1 MTIGVLLKAG
11 GAFLALNS
19 VAAAQIVG
27 ALPEEEPAA
36 QEAAAQHESA
46 EAMAPPAVEA
56 PTETLTTEAADPEAA
71 DGPAPLVETDTPT
84 AAPAEIAPGL
94 TQASE
99 SQAVTAEAEPE
110 TEEATEEEPVNE
122 DEIADKLNS
131 MQQLQQSVTLT
142 RSINGEVAE
151 SEKRTITYSRG
162 APVRATEAG
171 VSEVEALK
179 AAFDQAVLTRPEALE
194 EAKLDFILA
203 DKNRDGAMNI
213 EEFVS
218 LVETWREN
226 SKRFVEAP
234 TDDVARDRQYDAF
247 LREIDPDAAKNEAA
261 AKARKKFAF
270 MAGAAQ
276 TLSQK
281 EYIAEYLVDFDAMD
295 ENSDTFLKAEELLQ
309 FRAANRGDTMRP
321 AAVDEDAAVTPASAL
336 EIEQ

>member
-11 GAFLALNS
+11 AAILALNS

-27 ALPEEEPAA
+27 ALPEEEPAE
-36 QEAAAQHESA
+36 QEAAAQPEPSEETATPVAESPI
-46 EAMAPPAVEA
+46 EA
-56 PTETLTTEAADPEAA
+56 LTTEAAEGPE
-71 DGPAPLVETDTPT
+71 PLVETD
-84 AAPAEIAPGL
+84 AAPAEPAETVPAQAPEL
-94 TQASE
+94 ETPSL
-99 SQAVTAEAEPE
+99 TAEAEPE
-110 TEEATEEEPVNE
+110 NEEATEEEPVNE

-203 DKNRDGAMNI
+203 DKNRDGAMNV

-234 TDDVARDRQYDAF
+234 SEDVARDRQYNAF

-261 AKARKKFAF
+261 AKARKKFTF
-270 MAGAAQ
+270 MAGASQ

-321 AAVDEDAAVTPASAL
+321 AAADEDTAVTPASAP